1 MPLITYKGNGEY
13 KELAKFADEDY
24 LNNKAALLT
33 ELAKSNKQLNEINGR
48 LNEIKAEYDK
58 EKAANDRLVAL
69 RYELHRREK
78 AEELRLANE
87 SKLLSKKDKI
97 EFYFSQG
104 KGYDEIALLT
114 EATPEYIYKVIC
126 NYRKKNQIVVEKP
139 TQSEL
144 EETIKLGYRSRMSIE
159 EIAALAKVSRQYVY
173 KILKKNNM
181 PYPKRKKS

>member
-1 MPLITYKGNGEY
+1 MPLITYKGNDDED
-13 KELAKFADEDY
+13 KNRIRFADEDL
-24 LNNKAALLT
+24 LNNKIALLI
-33 ELAKSNKQLNEINGR
+33 EIAKSNKL

-58 EKAANDRLVAL
+58 EKAVNDRLMAL
-69 RYELHRREK
+69 RYELYRREK
-78 AEELRLANE
+78 AEELKLANAG
-87 SKLLSKKDKI
+87 KLLSKKDKI

-104 KGYDEIALLT
+104 KSYEEIALLT
-114 EATPEYIYKVIC
+114 EATPEYIYKVIF
-126 NYRKKNQIVVEKP
+126 NYRKKNHIKIEKP

-181 PYPKRKKS
+181 PYPKRKKN

>member
-1 MPLITYKGNGEY
+1 MLITYKNTDI
-13 KELAKFADEDY
+13 KIRFAEED
-24 LNNKAALLT
+24 LSNNKVALLT
-33 ELAKSNKQLNEINGR
+33 ELAKSNKQ

-78 AEELRLANE
+78 AEELRLANAG
-87 SKLLSKKDKI
+87 KLLNKKDKI

-104 KGYDEIALLT
+104 KSYDEIALLT
-114 EATPEYIYKVIC
+114 EATPEYIYKVIS
-126 NYRKKNQIVVEKP
+126 NYRKKIKSKLKNQLSLK
-139 TQSEL
+139 L
-144 EETIKLGYRSRMSIE
+144 EETIKLGYRSHMSIE

>member
-1 MPLITYKGNGEY
+1 MPLITYKGNGQY
-13 KELAKFADEDY
+13 KELAIFADED
-24 LNNKAALLT
+24 LINNKIALLT
-33 ELAKSNKQLNEINGR
+33 EIAKSNKQLNEINGR

-58 EKAANDRLVAL
+58 EKAANDKLVAL

-78 AEELRLANE
+78 AEELRLANAG
-87 SKLLSKKDKI
+87 KLLNKKDKI

-104 KGYDEIALLT
+104 KSYDEIALLT

-126 NYRKKNQIVVEKP
+126 NYRKRNKILVEKP
-139 TQSEL
+139 TQSEI
-144 EETIKLGYRSRMSIE
+144 EETIKLGYRSHMSIE

>member
-1 MPLITYKGNGEY
+1 MLITYKNTDI
-13 KELAKFADEDY
+13 KIRFAEED
-24 LNNKAALLT
+24 LSNNKVALLT
-33 ELAKSNKQLNEINGR
+33 ELAKSNKQ

-78 AEELRLANE
+78 AEELRLANAG
-87 SKLLSKKDKI
+87 KLLNKKDKI

-104 KGYDEIALLT
+104 KSYDEIALLT
-114 EATPEYIYKVIC
+114 EATPAYIYKVIST
-126 NYRKKNQIVVEKP
+126 YRKQNHIKIEKP